1 MEMIVWMKILKVF
14 NKFMTNHSSSAYQ
27 VVVIGIPK
35 GLKIEDLL
43 KGQYHNFEL
52 VDLEGIEEI
61 EEGYNIELVSKT
73 DIYDIY
79 KSYDSSADDHGFVED
94 GIDYGY
100 EDIMDYWANWHNE
113 AQKSVDQL
121 KKQGIKIL
129 YSKQD
134 YNE

>member
-1 MEMIVWMKILKVF
+1 MKILKIF
-14 NKFMTNHSSSAYQ
+14 TKFVTNHSTSAYQ
-27 VVVIGIPK
+27 IVIIGIPK
-35 GLKIEDLL
+35 GQKFESTS
-43 KGQYHNFEL
+43 FEL
-52 VDLEGIEEI
+52 LDIKGIEEI
-61 EEGYNIELVSKT
+61 EESFNIELLSKT

-100 EDIMDYWANWHNE
+100 EDIMDYWENWHNE